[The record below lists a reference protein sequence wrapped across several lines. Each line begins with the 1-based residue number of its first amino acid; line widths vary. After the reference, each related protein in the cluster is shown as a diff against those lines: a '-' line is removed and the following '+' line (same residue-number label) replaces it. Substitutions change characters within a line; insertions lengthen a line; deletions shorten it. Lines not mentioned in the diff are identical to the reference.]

1 MFIAA
6 CEMRIRPQFPS
17 KSPNAQVI
25 AMETTETRIVD
36 GLLTPEIYP
45 HPSTGVELV
54 ETHISWVLLTG
65 LRAYKI
71 KKPVNLGF
79 VDFTTLERRKHFCEE
94 EIRLNRRLAPDLYLD
109 VVPITGSIDNPQIDG
124 EGPVIEYAVRMR
136 QFDKAHL
143 LTALPP
149 IELTVTRIEQ
159 LADDCAAFH
168 GRADAVAPD
177 SHFGTPE
184 SNFKPVLENFAAMG
198 NCDDSIC
205 ESVADLRE
213 RVDFLFGRL
222 IHAFKERKLNGR
234 VRECH
239 GDLHLGNMF
248 LQDAQIAIF
257 DGIEFNDSLRWIDVV
272 NDIAFLVM
280 DLTVRGHR
288 DLANRFL
295 NRWLEQTGDYD
306 GLKVLSFFCSYRA
319 AVRAKVDVI
328 RIHQPDVAFSEQR
341 HLAHDC
347 CDYLKLAQ
355 QYLIRHPPSL
365 TITMG
370 LSGSGKTTATE
381 RLIDTTDVIRIRS
394 DVERK
399 RMHGLGLMETSAEEI
414 KSRMYSEQSTA
425 AVYDRLK
432 QLAATVIDA
441 GYPVVVDATFL
452 KRSQRQSFARLAE
465 SLGVPFAIIH
475 CQANESV
482 LRERIRD
489 RQAEGGDASEAGE
502 DVLDSQLKIIALP
515 DAPEQERVTIA

>member
-1 MFIAA
+1 M
-6 CEMRIRPQFPS
+6 Q
-17 KSPNAQVI
+17 
-25 AMETTETRIVD
+25 TTETRIVD
-36 GLLTPEIYP
+36 GLLDPKLYP
-45 HPSTGVELV
+45 HPSTNVELI

-109 VVPITGSIDNPQIDG
+109 VVPITGSIQHPQIDG
-124 EGPVIEYAVRMR
+124 EGPAIEYAVRMR
-136 QFDKAHL
+136 QFDKTQV

-149 IELTVTRIEQ
+149 EELTVARIEQ

-168 GRADAVAPD
+168 GTAESVAPD

-184 SNFKPVLENFAAMG
+184 ANFKPVVENLAAMG
-198 NCDDSIC
+198 NCDESIC
-205 ESVADLRE
+205 EKVCDLRE

-222 IHAFKERKLNGR
+222 IHSFKERKLNGR

-248 LQDAQIAIF
+248 LQDERIEIF
-257 DGIEFNDSLRWIDVV
+257 DGIEFNDSFRWIDVIS
-272 NDIAFLVM
+272 DIAFLVM

-306 GLKVLSFFCSYRA
+306 GLNVLSYFCSYRA

-370 LSGSGKTTATE
+370 LSGSGKTTITD
-381 RLIDTTDVIRIRS
+381 RMIDTTNVIRIRS

-399 RMHGLGLMETSAEEI
+399 RMHGLGLMETSDQEL
-414 KSRMYSEQSTA
+414 KSRMYSELSTA

-432 QLAATVIDA
+432 HLAATVIDA
-441 GYPVVVDATFL
+441 GNPVVVDATFL

-465 SLGVPFAIIH
+465 SLGVPFSIIH
-475 CQANESV
+475 CQASESI
-482 LRERIRD
+482 LRERIRK
-489 RQAEGGDASEAGE
+489 RQAKANDASEAGE
-502 DVLDSQLKIIALP
+502 NVLDAQLKIIELP
-515 DAPEQERVTIA
+515 DSPEADLVTKA